1 MYHAKSAGRRRWAT
15 FDGELRRAA
24 VNRQQMEN
32 GLRRALQ
39 NDELTLEF
47 QPVARL
53 DGLVVVGAECL
64 LRWTS
69 NGVAIGPDQFIPVA
83 EDTGLIGPIGS
94 WVLGGALAE
103 LRSWDRSHDLG
114 ERSGS
119 PPLGM
124 AVNVS
129 VRQLQ
134 SPGFVRQVSQI
145 LEDSGLEPGRVT
157 LEITETVLLEELTT
171 TGDVLG
177 DLKDLGVSVALDDFG
192 TGYSPLTY
200 LKDLPIDEVKLDR
213 SFVAEVGTDQSARA
227 IASSVVSLAEAMS
240 LRVVAEG
247 IETELER
254 RVLRDLGC
262 RFGQGSLISRPV
274 AGAGLPE
281 AVRRIEAPSTQGRKN

>member
-24 VNRQQMEN
+24 VTRQQMEH
-32 GLRRALQ
+32 GLRRALER
-39 NDELTLEF
+39 DELSLEF

-53 DGLVVVGAECL
+53 DDMLVVGAECL

-69 NGVAIGPDQFIPVA
+69 HGVAIEPGEFIPVA
-83 EDTGLIGPIGS
+83 EDNGLIGPIGL

-103 LRSWDRSHDLG
+103 LDGWDRSG
-114 ERSGS
+114 QFGSRSRS
-119 PPLGM
+119 LPMGM

-134 SPGFVRQVSQI
+134 SPGFVHHVAEI
-145 LEDSGLEPGRVT
+145 LNGSGSDPARVT

-177 DLKDLGVSVALDDFG
+177 ELKGLGVNIALDDFG

-213 SFVAEVGTDQSARA
+213 SFVAKVGTDQGARA
-227 IASSVVSLAEAMS
+227 IASAVINLAEATS

-247 IETELER
+247 IETDLER

-262 RFGQGSLISRPV
+262 RFGQGSLISGPV
-274 AGAGLPE
+274 AGEALPE
-281 AVRRIEAPSTQGRKN
+281 AVRRIEAPTTPGRGN